1 MSDIFYTFPFK
12 KEIKYKKTSK
22 NIAKN
27 QEYKYN
33 LSFQNITSSLI
44 LVSSLKE
51 ILWKKLDLS

>member
-1 MSDIFYTFPFK
+1 MSDIFYAFPFK

-33 LSFQNITSSLI
+33 LGFQNITSSLI
-44 LVSSLKE
+44 
-51 ILWKKLDLS
+51 W